1 VTGHSSS
8 VTSEDGFTLIE
19 MIIAIA
25 VLGIIVG
32 PIAGSF
38 LIGFLESTSARD
50 RIADSSGAQVLSAW
64 LVRDIQSSESI
75 SVNPASPTCFPAPIT
90 AGDAVRL
97 QITMTD
103 PKTSTTSTVS
113 YIDDSTSTGQHRLLR
128 AVCTPSASTSSLIAT
143 YLASSNGFAV
153 ACDGGVAPCA
163 DPTPTLVSVSVSS
176 ESQAPQDQSSY
187 EPFSFELEARR
198 RIDS

>member
-64 LVRDIQSSESI
+64 L
-75 SVNPASPTCFPAPIT
+75 VNPASPTCFPAPIT

-128 AVCTPSASTSSLIAT
+128 AVCTPSASTSSLIAP